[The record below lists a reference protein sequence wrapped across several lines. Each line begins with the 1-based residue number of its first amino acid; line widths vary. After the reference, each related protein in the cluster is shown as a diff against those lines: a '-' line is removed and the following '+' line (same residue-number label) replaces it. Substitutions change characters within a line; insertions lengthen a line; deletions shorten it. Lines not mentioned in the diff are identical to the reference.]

1 MESLNSMRAFV
12 RVVDGGSFSEVARQT
27 GVAPSSVSRQINDLE
42 DELGVRLFH
51 RSTRSLSLT
60 EAGELYYERAARI
73 AHDVDEAKLAVSELG
88 SPSGILRVAVPSG
101 VGREL
106 VISAIPA
113 FLARHAGIKIVMS
126 MTDDVVDTIVR
137 RIDVA
142 IRVGELSDSSL
153 RARKIGESPR
163 IVCASPRY
171 LKKAGTPRRPSDLE
185 NHPCITWRDH
195 PGHNLWKFRGHDG
208 LTTVRATGNFYAK
221 NADAIA
227 AAAVAGLGFCLLP
240 DWNIAHELRHKQLA
254 RVLKRFDAVPA
265 ASPVWAVHTHQRHVP
280 PKIRAFI
287 DFLVERF
294 AAVKYS

>member
-1 MESLNSMRAFV
+1 MESLNSIRAFV
-12 RVVDGGSFSEVARQT
+12 RVVDAGSFSEAARQS

-42 DELGVRLFH
+42 DALSVRLFH
-51 RSTRSLSLT
+51 RTTRSLSLT

-73 AHDVDEAKLAVSELG
+73 AHDVDEARLAVSELG

-126 MTDDVVDTIVR
+126 MSDDVVDAIAHRV
-137 RIDVA
+137 DVA
-142 IRVGELSDSSL
+142 IRIGELSDSSL
-153 RARKIGESPR
+153 RARKIGESRR
-163 IVCASPRY
+163 IVCASPRF
-171 LKKAGTPRRPSDLE
+171 LKKAGTPRRPIELE
-185 NHPCITWRDH
+185 GHPCITWRDH
-195 PGHNLWKFRGHDG
+195 PGHNLWKFRDDEG
-208 LTTVRATGNFYAK
+208 LTTVRATGDFYAK
-221 NADAIA
+221 NADAIS

-240 DWNIAHELRHKQLA
+240 DWNIAHELRQNQLT

>member
-106 VISAIPA
+106 VISTIPA
-113 FLARHAGIKIVMS
+113 FLARHAGIQIVMS
-126 MTDDVVDTIVR
+126 MTDDVVDAIVR

-185 NHPCITWRDH
+185 NHPCITWRAH
-195 PGHNLWKFRGHDG
+195 PGHNLWKFRGDDG

-227 AAAVAGLGFCLLP
+227 SAAVAGLGFCLLP
-240 DWNIAHELRHKQLA
+240 DWNIAHELRHKQLT